1 MKVTVNGTEQN
12 VVEGM
17 TLRALLEELG
27 KLEQRGI
34 AVAVNAS
41 VVTSAEWKNLTLFE
55 EDSVL
60 IIQATQGG

>member
-1 MKVTVNGTEQN
+1 MKVTINGNEQN
-12 VVEGM
+12 VAEGM
-17 TLRALLEELG
+17 TLRALLEKLG

-41 VVTSAEWKNLTLFE
+41 VVTSAEWKNLRLFE
-55 EDSVL
+55 GDSVL